1 MQAVGIIGEIC
12 VLTLRVFDINGNNL
26 ELLVKYECL
35 PKLKVFRVNQ
45 KLELLVKYKC
55 LSKLKGLHVN
65 KKLELLVKYKC
76 LSKLKG
82 LHVNKELELWL
93 VVSVSQ
99 STGYMTSTKSFE
111 SLVR

>member
-1 MQAVGIIGEIC
+1 VVGIIGEIC

-65 KKLELLVKYKC
+65 K
-76 LSKLKG
+76 
-82 LHVNKELELWL
+82 ELELWL